1 MRRDFHVHTTFCDGK
16 NTPEEIILSA
26 ISMKMDKIGFSGHSY
41 TFFDEEYCMK
51 KDDIEK
57 YTAEISYLKKKYDA
71 KIEILC
77 GIEQDFY
84 SDMKTDGFD
93 YVIGSVHYI
102 KTCDEYFSVDN
113 NVETLMYAL
122 KKYYDGDIYA
132 LCEDYFDTVSKIP
145 EKINADIIGHFDI
158 VSKFNEKHNLFD
170 EDNPRYVSAYRT
182 AVDKLIKYDI
192 PFEINTGAISRGYK
206 TLAYPAPKIIDYIKE
221 KGGKFI
227 LSSDSH
233 SKSTLCF
240 EFEKYAQLAK
250 EKELELINF

>member
-1 MRRDFHVHTTFCDGK
+1 MISDFHVHTTFCDGK
-16 NTPEEIILSA
+16 NTPDEIVISA
-26 ISMKMDKIGFSGHSY
+26 ISRGMDKIGFSGHSY

-51 KDDIEK
+51 KEDVAKYKAEILALKEK
-57 YTAEISYLKKKYDA
+57 YAG

-84 SDMKTDGFD
+84 SKMSTDCFD

-102 KTCDEYFSVDN
+102 KVGNGYFPIDN
-113 NVETLMYAL
+113 DVQTLRDASE
-122 KKYYDGDIYA
+122 KYYGGDFYA

-145 EKINADIIGHFDI
+145 EKLNADIIGHFDI
-158 VSKFNEKHNLFD
+158 VCKFNEKHNLFD
-170 EDNPRYVSAYRT
+170 EDNQRYVSAYKK
-182 AVDKLIKYDI
+182 AIDKLVKYNI

-206 TLAYPAPKIIDYIKE
+206 TTAYPSPKILDYIKE

-233 SKSTLCF
+233 SKDTLCF
-240 EFEKYAQLAK
+240 EFQKYFEVSKLK
-250 EKELELINF
+250 GIELITL